1 MNTEETYPTPQGRH
15 ALLSNGITVSLSVT
29 ILLCILALC
38 QQFYGIGLTTR
49 HELDPDRI
57 QSLSSYCRWKFPEH
71 YRSPLMARRAEFFQN
86 DDRWINQS
94 VANRD
99 LEKLGPGWFHWIDG
113 GVNFIP
119 IKPSDLTDPSVR
131 YSITAPTQFKP
142 RVGWLLGS
150 LLLCQ
155 LLLYNRFC
163 RTHPQ
168 PLYLSANGLFCGDG
182 TAPRWCGEALIL
194 GFALVAIFASL
205 HTHRDLTDHA
215 FMVKGIPESDA
226 SAWYTMAVGL
236 AEGQGLKGGFQNQRP
251 FYPTFLAALF
261 SFFGVKLTLAQG
273 FNAICL
279 AFSVAGV
286 YSIGRLL
293 HTRWLGLVLAV
304 GSITATTH
312 LDYVHALITENGGNV
327 LAILSLLSAWL
338 AAWILSPRW
347 AFLAGLVNG
356 IAALTSG
363 VTLLTL
369 PLYLLIIIAFPLARR
384 VPCRRALLIGLCYTL
399 GATLTVGPWI
409 ARQKIVNNR
418 FTLSFNTAEVLA
430 GGADLTH
437 GRISKESFL
446 EAQAN
451 GANLSD
457 ANQRYEYFIN
467 QYVQSVSANPLGYVR
482 QLARAF
488 LASIDYLPSQVA
500 GFQLTLLLGLFGF
513 GLWPALQRGQWLAVP
528 FVGLLMFLWAR
539 SHFDVTPLM
548 LLAATFLAWRR
559 NPLPATRLVIA
570 LLIATTLA
578 TMVLA
583 ALSGNVA
590 TKRFWL
596 VADWAPYALLLVGT
610 KYFVVSTAALAHRI
624 LARSALPSWIS
635 GSPAFPPLPGAAMS
649 PPPFI
654 AFSTL
659 AWLSFSALCAATTL
673 TLSLRGPQ
681 TPFPTPVNLSLPAI
695 AESGLKHAQAAG
707 HSLPQIPPD
716 RLSIHL
722 ARLGDLHAT
731 LEANE
736 GTQHWI
742 QVYAQRPYPRW
753 VAKFTLLDSSGNS
766 KGYFNAIG
774 QGSLLPIPKDT
785 PLIVVGILS
794 HSINRINLGFTPLL
808 ETLLIIPLSRPNPQS
823 PWQPDFTNQT
833 LFPPTPEAL
842 ARLPR

>member
-1 MNTEETYPTPQGRH
+1 
-15 ALLSNGITVSLSVT
+15 
-29 ILLCILALC
+29 
-38 QQFYGIGLTTR
+38 
-49 HELDPDRI
+49 
-57 QSLSSYCRWKFPEH
+57 
-71 YRSPLMARRAEFFQN
+71 MARRAEFLQN
-86 DDRWINQS
+86 NELWINQS

-119 IKPSDLTDPSVR
+119 KKPSDPTAPSVH
-131 YSITAPTQFKP
+131 YSIISPTQFKP
-142 RVGWLLGS
+142 RVAWLLGS
-150 LLLCQ
+150 LLLSQ

-163 RTHPQ
+163 RHRPQ
-168 PLYLSANGLFCGDG
+168 LRFLSPNGLFCGDS
-182 TAPRWCGEALIL
+182 TAPSWCGEALLL
-194 GFALVAIFASL
+194 GFALVAIFTSL

-226 SAWYTMAVGL
+226 SAWFTMAVGL
-236 AEGQGLKGGFQNQRP
+236 AEGEGLKGGFQNQRP

-261 SFFGVKLTLAQG
+261 SFFGVKLSLAQG

-312 LDYVHALITENGGNV
+312 LDYVHAIITENGGNV
-327 LAILSLLSAWL
+327 FALLSLLSAWL

-356 IAALTSG
+356 LAALTSG

-369 PLYLLIIIAFPLARR
+369 PLYLLIIVAFPIARR
-384 VPCRRALLIGLCYTL
+384 VPWRRALLIGLFYTL

-418 FTLSFNTAEVLA
+418 LTLSFNTAEVLA

-437 GRISKESFL
+437 GRLSKESFL
-446 EAQAN
+446 EAQSK
-451 GANLSD
+451 GTNLSD

-467 QYVQSVSANPLGYVR
+467 QYLQSISANPLGYLR
-482 QLARAF
+482 QLGRAF
-488 LASIDYLPSQVA
+488 LASVDYLPSKVA

-528 FVGLLMFLWAR
+528 FAGLLMFLWAR

-570 LLIATTLA
+570 LLVATTLA
-578 TMVLA
+578 TMILA

-596 VADWAPYALLLVGT
+596 VADWAPYAILLTGT
-610 KYFVVSTAALAHRI
+610 KYFVVSAAALSHRL
-624 LARSALPSWIS
+624 LARTSLPGWIS
-635 GSPAFPPLPGAAMS
+635 GSPDFPPLPGAAMS

-654 AFSTL
+654 ALSTF

-673 TLSLRGPQ
+673 SLSLRGPQ
-681 TPFPTPVNLSLPAI
+681 PPFSIPIELSLPAI
-695 AESGLKHAQAAG
+695 ADSGLKQAQAAG
-707 HSLPQIPPD
+707 HRLPDVPPD
-716 RLSIHL
+716 QLSIHL

-731 LEANE
+731 LKANE

-742 QVYAQRPYPRW
+742 QIYAERPYPRW
-753 VAKFTLLDSSGNS
+753 VAKFTLLNSNGTS
-766 KGYFNAIG
+766 KGYVNAIG
-774 QGSLLPIPKDT
+774 QDNLLNIPKNT
-785 PLIVVGILS
+785 PIIVVGVLS

-808 ETLLIIPLSRPNPQS
+808 ETLLIIPLARPNPQS
-823 PWQPDFTNQT
+823 PWEPDFSTQT
-833 LFPPTPEAL
+833 PFPPTPEAL
-842 ARLPR
+842 STLP